1 MNVENEWDGIVEADA
16 VEGPV
21 TCVSREEVRRAMH
34 DMKDCKAGGIS
45 GVVAEH
51 LKGSEMLGVD
61 VMTELCSYMLDG
73 KGFPEDWKSS
83 ILVPLYKGKG
93 DARECGSY
101 RGVKLLEHGL
111 KVMERVVEKR
121 LRNSVKINDMQCGFM
136 PGKGTVDA
144 IFMVRRLQEK
154 YAEKKQKL
162 YMCFVDL
169 EKAFDRVPR
178 RVIEWALRVKKVE
191 ERLVKV
197 VMEMYEGAKTQ

>member
-1 MNVENEWDGIVEADA
+1 MNVENEWDGIVEEDV

-21 TCVSREEVRRAMH
+21 ICVSREEVRRAMN

-61 VMTELCSYMLDG
+61 VMTELCNNMLDG
-73 KGFPEDWKSS
+73 KEFPEDWKSS

-121 LRNSVKINDMQCGFM
+121 LRNLVKINDMQCGFM

-144 IFMVRRLQEK
+144 IFMIRRLQEK
-154 YAEKKQKL
+154 
-162 YMCFVDL
+162 
-169 EKAFDRVPR
+169 
-178 RVIEWALRVKKVE
+178 
-191 ERLVKV
+191 
-197 VMEMYEGAKTQ
+197 